1 MKLRHC
7 IAIAVGILVQ
17 VAFMYSVWRWTNMEV
32 VGMLFLSLFAA
43 GAGTA
48 LGLWLTG
55 RKKPIKKQKPKT
67 EPQIFTYT
75 KQGVCL
81 EGYYEQLNVG

>member
-1 MKLRHC
+1 MKLRHY

-17 VAFMYSVWRWTNMEV
+17 VAFMYNVWRWTNMEV
-32 VGMLFLSLFAA
+32 VGMLFLSLFAE

-75 KQGVCL
+75 KQGRCL
-81 EGYYEQLNVG
+81 EGFYEQVG